1 MPVLNQAF
9 YLPDKRKQYYS
20 STYNSNQTTQICLP
34 LPKEELTDEDIL
46 LSEDQDPDTFIQN
59 VVTKVKK

>member
-34 LPKEELTDEDIL
+34 LPKEESSDDDIL
-46 LSEDQDPDTFIQN
+46 LS
-59 VVTKVKK
+59 